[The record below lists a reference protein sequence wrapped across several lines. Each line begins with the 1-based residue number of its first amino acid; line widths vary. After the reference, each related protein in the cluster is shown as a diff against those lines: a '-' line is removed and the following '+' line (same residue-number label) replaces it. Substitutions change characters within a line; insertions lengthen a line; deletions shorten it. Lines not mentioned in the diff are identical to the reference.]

1 MSTVEL
7 RRKIKK
13 QIDGL
18 DGGRLRYAANLLS
31 LLGRSETDDDSGTRI
46 ARFRATL
53 AKAER
58 DIAAGRF
65 VPFEKLR
72 RKY

>member
-1 MSTVEL
+1 MSTLEL

-13 QIDGL
+13 QIDDL
-18 DGGRLRYAANLLS
+18 DEGRLRYAANLLS
-31 LLGRSETDDDSGTRI
+31 LLGRSEADDDPGARM
-46 ARFRATL
+46 ARFRARL

-65 VPFEKLR
+65 IPFEKLR